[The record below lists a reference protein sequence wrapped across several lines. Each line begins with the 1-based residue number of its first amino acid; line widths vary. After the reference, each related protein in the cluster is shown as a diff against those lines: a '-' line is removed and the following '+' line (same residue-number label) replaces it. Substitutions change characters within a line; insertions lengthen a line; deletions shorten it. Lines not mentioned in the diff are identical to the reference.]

1 MKRVMHI
8 LNYFAVLTIMVAC
21 SQPTKVEAPEP
32 VEGPTLALSQIDTLL
47 WHHPD
52 SALAVMMEFA
62 ASPEADSLDEFEGHY
77 CQVLIAEL
85 LFKND
90 YGQSNR
96 EEVLKAVHYFDSIVG
111 MDGAD
116 TRGKADARGASVQRR
131 DAFLAARAHYMNGVG
146 YYEQGNL
153 INSCTEY
160 LTTLEVMESR
170 FATNE
175 LVGTKARFM
184 ALTYNRLGDLF
195 SEQYMQEPAIYCF
208 KHALVYNK
216 IGRAHV

>member
-1 MKRVMHI
+1 M
-8 LNYFAVLTIMVAC
+8 
-21 SQPTKVEAPEP
+21 
-32 VEGPTLALSQIDTLL
+32 

-62 ASPEADSLDEFEGHY
+62 GSPEADSLNEFEWHY
-77 CQVLIAEL
+77 CQVMVAEL

-96 EEVLKAVHYFDSIVG
+96 TEVLKAVHYFDSIVG

-116 TRGKADARGASVQRR
+116 IRGKADTRGVSLP
-131 DAFLAARAHYMNGVG
+131 FLDARAHYINGVG

-160 LTTLEVMESR
+160 LTTLEVMESYGKPFR
-170 FATNE
+170 HKRTGGHKSTVYGF
-175 LVGTKARFM
+175 
-184 ALTYNRLGDLF
+184 DL
-195 SEQYMQEPAIYCF
+195 
-208 KHALVYNK
+208 
-216 IGRAHV
+216 